1 MNKLWNF
8 GVKRLAAA
16 FDAQKPKTNFPEKDI
31 YFTVLEEMC
40 YYLSRLT
47 QNTLIAT
54 DILTHIGKEYL
65 INVLNGLLFV

>member
-16 FDAQKPKTNFPEKDI
+16 FDGAKPKTNFSDKDTL
-31 YFTVLEEMC
+31 FAVLEEMC
-40 YYLSRLT
+40 FYLSRLT

-54 DILTHIGKEYL
+54 DVLIHIGKEYHKSS
-65 INVLNGLLFV
+65 